1 MQFTDWLIFALKLEA
16 ELVTCLPSLTKG
28 QQVQLDNRH
37 FFIPACWRRGLSGLG
52 GGTRAR
58 INNSRRDDILGF
70 LYATIG
76 GCGNTSFKYGS
87 LTITSQEDFM
97 IFEMEGRAG
106 WKSRAKTTLSV
117 GFFSTLFKASSLG
130 ILLALKIADSITLG
144 W

>member
-76 GCGNTSFKYGS
+76 DCGNIY
-87 LTITSQEDFM
+87 
-97 IFEMEGRAG
+97 
-106 WKSRAKTTLSV
+106 
-117 GFFSTLFKASSLG
+117 
-130 ILLALKIADSITLG
+130 ITLLPYPG
-144 W
+144 VRL